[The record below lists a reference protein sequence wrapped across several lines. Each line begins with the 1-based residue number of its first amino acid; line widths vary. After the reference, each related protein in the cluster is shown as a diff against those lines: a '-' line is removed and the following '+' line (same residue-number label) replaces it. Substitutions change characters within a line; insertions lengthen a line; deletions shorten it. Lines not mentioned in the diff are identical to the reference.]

1 MVGWGLWVSRVAGCV
16 HGGFMNDV
24 TSRLPFGDRG
34 TDIDTYGSLTMLV

>member
-16 HGGFMNDV
+16 HGGFMIDV

-34 TDIDTYGSLTMLV
+34 TDIDTYGSLAMLV